1 MTQPCLI
8 DLHAISSAA
17 FSAFRSPPGS
27 TGALPTVWR
36 EAKPKAESAALTMFP
51 KDAASLSAAVS
62 MSFHEVRLPL
72 GTQNRPSTPCSQHA
86 STRPRC
92 RRPVCPPVC
101 PPQPRC
107 RGVTTATRTRR
118 RSHAHCRMLMWC
130 QRGDRRSSFCW
141 PSPLSAPIETPTKG
155 MRCSQIK
162 FLLAKSCVLQSH
174 IRCADLPAI
183 VPTAEGA
190 DTRRPDCCRFPD
202 TPSPSVL
209 KHLLK
214 GEGCAAK

>member
-27 TGALPTVWR
+27 TGAFPTVWR

-162 FLLAKSCVLQSH
+162 LFCW
-174 IRCADLPAI
+174 
-183 VPTAEGA
+183 
-190 DTRRPDCCRFPD
+190 
-202 TPSPSVL
+202 PSPACCSRTS
-209 KHLLK
+209 
-214 GEGCAAK
+214 AAPTSLPSSRPPRVRTPVGQTAVVSLTPPLHPY